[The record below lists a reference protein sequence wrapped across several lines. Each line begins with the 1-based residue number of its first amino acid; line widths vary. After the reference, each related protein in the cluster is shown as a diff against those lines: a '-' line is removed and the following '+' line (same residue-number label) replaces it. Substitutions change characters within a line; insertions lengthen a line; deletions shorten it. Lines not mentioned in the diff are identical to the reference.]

1 MRSFPSTLIVGL
13 LAFSALGVASA
24 QEYENLR
31 VLPQDVSQDE
41 LSQAMLE
48 NLRGLGLPRR
58 QNEGCLHCHVGD
70 MERPGDTWNWASDA
84 KPEKVKARAM
94 MVMVNEINREHLA
107 KLESR
112 IDPPITVTCYTCHA
126 GRTDPR
132 TLEDL
137 LRVAYRDGGID
148 SAVTRYRELHGRHY
162 GGDAYD
168 FRVGVLAGMAFEL
181 AGNGAFDDAVA
192 LAKLNAD
199 VNTSVPAARRIW
211 MQLRLTRTAQQ
222 NGIDSALTEF
232 DQMRASESV
241 DPALLDGLGWGM
253 YRQGQ
258 QEEALAVFR
267 HNHQQFPD
275 DYIPNE
281 SLADALWLQG
291 ERETA
296 IQMFE
301 AWLELHPDHAM
312 ARRRLETLRSR
323 L

>member
-1 MRSFPSTLIVGL
+1 MRRFLCIPIVGVL
-13 LAFSALGVASA
+13 VLAAFSVASA

-70 MERPGDTWNWASDA
+70 MERPSDTWDWASDA

-107 KLESR
+107 RLESR
-112 IDPPITVTCYTCHA
+112 IDPPVTVTCYTCHA

-132 TLEDL
+132 SLEDL

-148 SAVTRYRELHGRHY
+148 SAVTRYRELHGRYY

-199 VNTSVPAARRIW
+199 VNPSVPAARRIW
-211 MQLRLTRTAQQ
+211 MQLRLARTAQQ
-222 NGIDSALTEF
+222 SGIEEALAEF
-232 DQMRASESV
+232 DQMRAS
-241 DPALLDGLGWGM
+241 DPELLDGLGWGL

-258 QEEALAVFR
+258 QEGALAVFR
-267 HNHQQFPD
+267 HNQQQFPD

-281 SLADALWLQG
+281 SLADALWDQG

-312 ARRRLETLRSR
+312 AQRRLETLKSR

>member
-1 MRSFPSTLIVGL
+1 MRSDRCILIVGF
-13 LAFSALGVASA
+13 LAFSAHGVASA
-24 QEYENLR
+24 QEYENLQ

-41 LSQAMLE
+41 LNQAMLE

-70 MERPGDTWNWASDA
+70 MERAPDTWDWASDA

-107 KLESR
+107 TLEAR
-112 IDPPITVTCYTCHA
+112 IDPPVTVSCYTCHA

-132 TLEDL
+132 SLEDV
-137 LRVAYRDGGID
+137 LRAGYRVGGID
-148 SAVTRYRELHGRHY
+148 SIVTRYRELRERY
-162 GGDAYD
+162 FGGDAYD

-181 AGNGAFDDAVA
+181 AGSGAFDDAIA
-192 LAKLNAD
+192 LAALNAD
-199 VNTSVPAARRIW
+199 ANPAKPAARRIW
-211 MQLRLTRTAQQ
+211 KQLRLGRTAQQ
-222 NGIDSALTEF
+222 SGIDRALAEF
-232 DQMRASESV
+232 DHMRASEGV
-241 DPALLDGLGWGM
+241 DPALLDGLGWGL
-253 YRQGQ
+253 YRQDQ